1 MARIEGRQ
9 YRLID
14 DRSGLGKVLYRM
26 FLLSTLFAVLW
37 SKGYLWTIFVIA
49 LLFWLYDTFV
59 IGALTAQPIDPPEAD
74 QFPEPDEEE
83 DVPKPSPRR
92 GRTRWKWRPEDSP

>member
-1 MARIEGRQ
+1 MAHNEGRH

-37 SKGYLWTIFVIA
+37 SKGYLWTIFIIA

-59 IGALTAQPIDPPEAD
+59 IGALIAQPIGPSEAD
-74 QFPEPDEEE
+74 ASPPPDPE
-83 DVPKPSPRR
+83 DVPPAPSSRR
-92 GRTRWKWRPEDSP
+92 GRTRWKWKPEDTA